1 MAAELA
7 NTSLSSRLLSSN
19 SPGRPELSLT
29 ETKRNQVHISSATAK
44 QLGLESAPI
53 SFAPKSGEVCV
64 AAHAYDAVS
73 GDELSVRLGDQ
84 VTILE
89 KSVDPGW

>member
-1 MAAELA
+1 M
-7 NTSLSSRLLSSN
+7 
-19 SPGRPELSLT
+19 
-29 ETKRNQVHISSATAK
+29 
-44 QLGLESAPI
+44 